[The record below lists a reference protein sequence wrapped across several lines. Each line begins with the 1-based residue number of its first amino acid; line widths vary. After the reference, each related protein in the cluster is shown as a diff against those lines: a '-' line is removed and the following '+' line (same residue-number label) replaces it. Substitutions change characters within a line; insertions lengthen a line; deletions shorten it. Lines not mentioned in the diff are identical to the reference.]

1 MKLRNFAVLAT
12 SVAILTSCQCKTT
25 DDSNLQNS
33 GYNRG
38 YDNCPM
44 DTSHLPHR
52 FVLDRV
58 FYAFDRY
65 DLTEEGR
72 RTLERQAEWLKDN
85 PGQTILI
92 EGNCDERGTREYNIG
107 LGERRANTAKEYLV
121 SLGVNPSR
129 ISVTSNGKDAPW
141 VAGSNPDAWAQNRN
155 ATTVAN

>member
-1 MKLRNFAVLAT
+1 MKLQYLAVLAT
-12 SVAILTSCQCKTT
+12 SAALLTSCQCKTT
-25 DDSNLQNS
+25 DDSDLRNS

-38 YDNCPM
+38 YDQGCS
-44 DTSHLPHR
+44 TEGLPKR

-58 FYAFDRY
+58 FYGFDRY

-72 RTLERQAEWLKDN
+72 RTLEKQAEWLNSN

-107 LGERRANTAKEYLV
+107 LGERRANTAKEYLA

-129 ISVTSNGKDAPW
+129 ITVTSNGKDAPW

-155 ATTVAN
+155 ATSVTY